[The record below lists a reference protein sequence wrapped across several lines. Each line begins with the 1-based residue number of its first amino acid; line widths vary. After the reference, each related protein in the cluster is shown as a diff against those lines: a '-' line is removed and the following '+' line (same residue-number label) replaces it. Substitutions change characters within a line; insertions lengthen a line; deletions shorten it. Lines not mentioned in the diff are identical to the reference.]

1 LNIVKETSTQ
11 LNNVKDVVQD
21 FSSSTYFSILKSD
34 KYDIALM
41 KNDYTYDTLC
51 SDININS
58 GDLLPSNIGF
68 GFLSGQEYTIHT

>member
-1 LNIVKETSTQ
+1 MPTQ

-21 FSSSTYFSILKSD
+21 FSLSTYFSILNND

-41 KNDYTYDTLC
+41 KKDYTYDKLC
-51 SDININS
+51 SDININN

-68 GFLSGQEYTIHT
+68 GFLSGQEYTIYT